1 MLDPLQHDAYGIFLV
16 HYPFVLWIQYWL
28 FDFDWPAI
36 VKALIAFVL
45 TLALSWAATAALR
58 KIPGS
63 QHVL

>member
-1 MLDPLQHDAYGIFLV
+1 
-16 HYPFVLWIQYWL
+16 L

-45 TLALSWAATAALR
+45 TLVFSWAATAALR